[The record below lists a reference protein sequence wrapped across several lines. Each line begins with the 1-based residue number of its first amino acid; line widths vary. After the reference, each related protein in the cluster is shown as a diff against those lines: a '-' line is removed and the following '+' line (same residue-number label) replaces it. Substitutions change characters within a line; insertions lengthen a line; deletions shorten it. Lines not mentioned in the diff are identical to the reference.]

1 MDEDEIRWSDEM
13 YRIFGFDPQEFAVT
27 CKKFVRMLHPTTTRP
42 RAIREAVYG
51 DEDRYSLD
59 YRLIRPNGE
68 CALHSQYEAVRE
80 SQGGR
85 FGWWGRSQDVTEHK
99 RAEEALQQSEE
110 RYRAVVEQAGEGIFA
125 LVPKP
130 SASWSP
136 TSLSANVRLHPEE
149 LAQMKV

>member
-27 CKKFVRMLHPTTTRP
+27 CKKFVRMLHPDDHDVQ

-68 CALHSQYEAVRE
+68 RFQYEAVRAR
-80 SQGGR
+80 SQ
-85 FGWWGRSQDVTEHK
+85 RSVRLVGTQDVTEHK

-110 RYRAVVEQAGEGIFA
+110 RYRAVVEQARR
-125 LVPKP
+125 
-130 SASWSP
+130 ASSSFP
-136 TSLSANVRLHPEE
+136 NQAHPGVQPRFPANVRLPEE
-149 LAQMKV
+149 LAQMKVY